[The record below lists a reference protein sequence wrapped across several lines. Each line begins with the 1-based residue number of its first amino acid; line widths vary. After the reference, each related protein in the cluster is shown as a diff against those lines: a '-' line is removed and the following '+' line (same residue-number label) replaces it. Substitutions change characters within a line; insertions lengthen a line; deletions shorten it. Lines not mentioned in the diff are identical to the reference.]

1 MIIKAGTIGT
11 WNAVMLK
18 NYSAKPGARVIVTA
32 DVDTAESSLVQVKWI
47 DELATGEA
55 GRQNDGGYFHED
67 FIWEDAP
74 RYDVNKT
81 VEVAVATS
89 ELGDYIIIGQLLQV
103 LPLFDDHQTFDDN
116 YSNWFT
122 RPFLQD
128 SCYCKY
134 GWTVSESNKAIDLCV
149 EKGLFKLV

>member
-1 MIIKAGTIGT
+1 MIIKAGTTGT

-32 DVDTAESSLVQVKWI
+32 DVDTAETSLVQVKWI
-47 DELATGEA
+47 DELATREC

-67 FIWEDAP
+67 FIWDP
-74 RYDVNKT
+74 QPVHDVIKT
-81 VEVAVATS
+81 VEVVAALSTLS
-89 ELGDYIIIGQLLQV
+89 DYIVIGQLLQTIA
-103 LPLFDDHQTFDDN
+103 LPVTN
-116 YSNWFT
+116 NWFT

-128 SCYCKY
+128 SCYCAY
-134 GWTVSESNKAIDLCV
+134 GWSTSESNEAIDLCV

>member
-11 WNAVMLK
+11 WNAAMLK
-18 NYSAKPGARVIVTA
+18 NYSAKRGAKVTVT
-32 DVDTAESSLVQVKWI
+32 DDFDTRSYNGLVQVKWI
-47 DELATGEA
+47 DELANGEF
-55 GRQNDGGYFHED
+55 GRQNDGGYFYED

-74 RYDVNKT
+74 VYDVNKT

-89 ELGDYIIIGQLLQV
+89 ELSDYIMIGQLLEV
-103 LPLFDDHQTFDDN
+103 LPLFDDN
-116 YSNWFT
+116 ASNSFT
-122 RPFLQD
+122 RAYLQD
-128 SCYCKY
+128 ASYCKY

>member
-18 NYSAKPGARVIVTA
+18 NYAAKLGAKVIVTE
-32 DVDTAESSLVQVKWI
+32 DVDTSSAHDSSSLVQVKWI
-47 DELATGEA
+47 DELATGEC

-67 FIWEDAP
+67 FIWDP
-74 RYDVNKT
+74 QPVHDVNKT
-81 VEVAVATS
+81 VEVVAALSTLS
-89 ELGDYIIIGQLLQV
+89 DYIVIGQLLQTIAV
-103 LPLFDDHQTFDDN
+103 PVTN
-116 YSNWFT
+116 NWFT

-128 SCYCKY
+128 SCYCAY
-134 GWTVSESNKAIDLCV
+134 GWDKSESNAAIDLCV

>member
-18 NYSAKPGARVIVTA
+18 NYAAKLGAKVIVTE
-32 DVDTAESSLVQVKWI
+32 DVDTAETSLVQVKWI
-47 DELATGEA
+47 DELATSEGF
-55 GRQNDGGYFHED
+55 RQNDGGYFHED

-74 RYDVNKT
+74 VYDVNKT

-89 ELGDYIIIGQLLQV
+89 ELSDYIMIGQLLQT
-103 LPLFDDHQTFDDN
+103 LPLFDDDA
-116 YSNWFT
+116 SNSFT
-122 RPFLQD
+122 RAYLQD
-128 SCYCKY
+128 ACYCKF

-149 EKGLFKLV
+149 EKRLFKLV

>member
-18 NYSAKPGARVIVTA
+18 NYAAKLGAKVIVTE
-32 DVDTAESSLVQVKWI
+32 DVDTVETSLVQVKWI
-47 DELATGEA
+47 DELATSEGF
-55 GRQNDGGYFHED
+55 RQNDGGYFHED

-74 RYDVNKT
+74 VYDVNKT

-89 ELGDYIIIGQLLQV
+89 ELSDYIMIGQLLEV
-103 LPLFDDHQTFDDN
+103 LPLFDDN
-116 YSNWFT
+116 ASNSFT
-122 RPFLQD
+122 RAYLQD
-128 SCYCKY
+128 ACYCKY

-149 EKGLFKLV
+149 EKKLFKLV

>member
-18 NYSAKPGARVIVTA
+18 NYSAKSGAKVIVTA
-32 DVDTAESSLVQVKWI
+32 DVDTAETSLVQVKWI
-47 DELATGEA
+47 DELATGDA

-74 RYDVNKT
+74 VYDVNKT

-89 ELGDYIIIGQLLQV
+89 ELSDYIIMGQLLQT
-103 LPLFDDHQTFDDN
+103 LPLFDDDAN
-116 YSNWFT
+116 NWFT
-122 RPFLQD
+122 RAYLQD
-128 SCYCKY
+128 ACYCKF
-134 GWTVSESNKAIDLCV
+134 GWTVSESDKAIDLCV